1 MTPGPEG
8 WEEPYRLKKLDELRA
23 LGLDPYQDGFR
34 RTLTI
39 GGVLPD
45 FEAHLGEQ
53 QAIAGRLRAIRGHGG
68 AVFADIE
75 DESGR
80 LQLHLRKD
88 LLNDAFAVV
97 ELLDVGDIVGAEG
110 TLFRTRRG
118 EPSLEVTA
126 LHLLAKALR
135 PLPEKRHGLTDPDLR
150 YRHRYLDLIVNEDVR
165 RVFVTRSRVVAELR
179 HFLDERG
186 FLEVETPVLST
197 VASGAAAR
205 PFSTFFNAMDQEAY
219 LRIATELHLKRL
231 LVGGFPKVY
240 EIGHVFRNEGVDRHH
255 NPEFTMLEVYE
266 AYGDEESMMT
276 LTEEMVAHV
285 ALAAT
290 GSHTV
295 EVEGVTIDFTPPWRR
310 ISVPQRIREATGIR
324 IEDLATG
331 EDWRRAAQQAGIPSE
346 SQIPDAKVVEGF
358 YEKFI
363 EPDCIQPTHVYDYP
377 LLISPLAKRHQD
389 RPNVTRRFEPFCM
402 RYELGNGFAEL
413 NDPLDQ
419 RQRFLDQLRQR
430 QAGDEEAQALDED
443 FLLALEHG
451 MPPAGGLG
459 IGVDR
464 LVALLTGQPSLRDVI
479 LFPFTRTKDA
489 TP

>member
-1 MTPGPEG
+1 MTPEPGD
-8 WEEPYRLKKLDELRA
+8 WEEPFRLKKLDELRA
-23 LGLDPYQDGFR
+23 LGVDPYGDGFM
-34 RTLTI
+34 RTTSV
-39 GGVLPD
+39 GEVLKD
-45 FEAHLGEQ
+45 FDAHLRQ
-53 QAIAGRLRAIRGHGG
+53 HRAIAGRVRAIRGHGG

-88 LLNDAFAVV
+88 LLNEAFAVV
-97 ELLDVGDIVGAEG
+97 ELLDVGDIIGAEG

-118 EPSLEVTA
+118 EPSLEVTG
-126 LHLLAKALR
+126 LHVLAKALR

-150 YRHRYLDLIVNEDVR
+150 YRHRYLDLIANEDVR
-165 RVFVTRSRVVAELR
+165 RVFVTRSRVVSELR
-179 HFLDERG
+179 RFLDERG
-186 FLEVETPVLST
+186 FLEVETPVLSP
-197 VASGAAAR
+197 VAAGAAAR
-205 PFSTFFNAMDQEAY
+205 PFSTFYNAMDQEAY

-266 AYGDEESMMT
+266 AYGDEESMMR

-285 ALAAT
+285 ALAVT

-295 EVEGVTIDFTPPWRR
+295 EVEGVTIDFSPPWRR
-310 ISVPQRIREATGIR
+310 LSVAERILEATGMR

-331 EDWRRAAQQAGIPSE
+331 DDWRRAAKQVGIPSD

-377 LLISPLAKRHQD
+377 VLISPLAKRHPD

-402 RYELGNGFAEL
+402 GHELGNGFAEL

-419 RQRFLDQLRQR
+419 RQRFMDQLRQR

-464 LVALLTGQPSLRDVI
+464 LVALITGQPSLRDVI
-479 LFPFTRTKDA
+479 LFPFTRTKDPA
-489 TP
+489 P